1 MTGAF
6 VGGLVL
12 GVVVG
17 WYLGIKTLI
26 AYAKDKAK
34 KTGTIHAEAGI
45 GDKVAVGVSIDWP
58 EILAFGAVALIGY
71 LLWRCL

>member
-1 MTGAF
+1 MIEVF

-34 KTGTIHAEAGI
+34 KAGTIHAEMGI